1 MSARGAAPIWFA
13 TLLVTVA
20 ALAGC
25 GFQMRGAVTL
35 PFDAI
40 VIEPRTEVANQ
51 LARALQVGSGA
62 RVLRERPAP
71 EDVDGSGQASAAPE
85 TRMAWFDILSES
97 QEKAILSLNSAGRPR
112 EYQLRYR
119 AHHPD
124 PAPRSALQR
133 SGAGQPVRRAAALSG
148 HARRSGAADPA
159 PHAGRTPASPRGLTG
174 SWRSCEPMR
183 SKVIWRERSRPSM

>member
-119 AHHPD
+119 LGFRVHD
-124 PAPRSALQR
+124 GRGSEYIAPITLIL
-133 SGAGQPVRRAAALSG
+133 RRDLPFNDQVLASQSEELLLYRDMRADLVQQILRRMQAARL
-148 HARRSGAADPA
+148 H
-159 PHAGRTPASPRGLTG
+159 
-174 SWRSCEPMR
+174 
-183 SKVIWRERSRPSM
+183 RPED